1 MRKDKVK
8 NIHTIRLILFLISA
22 FLISYL
28 LILEK
33 GINPKINHH
42 LEKHCYF
49 WCVVFITTIIFAL
62 ITYLITIL
70 LVYPCIV
77 NPIFNGLAKL

>member
-8 NIHTIRLILFLISA
+8 NIHTIRLILFLISS

-49 WCVVFITTIIFAL
+49 WCASMVITAL
-62 ITYLITIL
+62 IFGLISYLNYYITNISM
-70 LVYPCIV
+70 YY
-77 NPIFNGLAKL
+77 